1 MLLPHDVDVL
11 VVESQATMRAQ
22 LRTMLTSIGI
32 EAPHFAVSATMAMR
46 TLRAQ
51 RFDLVLCEYNLGE
64 GQDGQ
69 HLLED
74 LRQHSIIPLDTLF
87 VMITAERNYERV
99 ISACELLPNDYI
111 LKPLAAES
119 LRVRLLRAFEKR
131 DAFVPVW
138 QQMKIGDP
146 VGALQA
152 CREARNQHPQYL
164 VDFMRLQAELH
175 AQIGQI
181 DEAEALYREILGAR
195 PIPWASLGLARMLV
209 VRQAWVEAEHLL
221 VELVGH
227 HERFIEAHEL
237 LARVL
242 EETGRPAEACEA
254 LQRAS
259 ELSPYRLP
267 RLRRLGELALQAGD
281 PARAE
286 RSLAEAVK
294 RGSYSEFRDPEDHV
308 RLLQAQLAGDRLDE
322 AQATLGD
329 LERSMARHPKGELCM
344 AVGGALIEGHR
355 KDATGDDLRG
365 AVRRALGNPER
376 IRELSPGL
384 RKDLLELCYDRQ
396 LEDEGRQLLADLMR
410 THTDDRTLTTTRAAL
425 KARGFEALSEQVEQQ
440 VQAEVRTLVGAGAE
454 KARAGDFD
462 GAVAEMMNAA
472 RKLPGNPHVLF
483 NAALALLRHIEH
495 RGWNEAFAA
504 QARNLIE
511 RIQRLA
517 PANPRLPA
525 ITEFRHDLMKR
536 YGIRPERMPA
546 ARPRQA

>member
-1 MLLPHDVDVL
+1 MLLPQDIEVL
-11 VVESQATMRAQ
+11 VVESQANMRAQ
-22 LRTMLTSIGI
+22 LRTMLTSIGV
-32 EAPHFAVSATMAMR
+32 ESPQFAVSATMALR
-46 TLRAQ
+46 RVRAQ
-51 RFDLVLCEYNLGE
+51 RYDLVLCEYNLGE

-74 LRQHSIIPLDTLF
+74 LRQHEIIPLDTLF

-99 ISACELLPNDYI
+99 ISACELLPDDYI
-111 LKPLAAES
+111 LKPLTAES

-131 DAFVPVW
+131 AAFLPVW
-138 QQMKIGDP
+138 QLMKIGDP
-146 VGALQA
+146 LGALDA
-152 CREARNQHPQYL
+152 CREARDRHPQYL
-164 VDFMRLQAELH
+164 VDFMRQQAELH

-181 DEAEALYREILGAR
+181 DEAATLYREILASR

-209 VRQAWVEAEHLL
+209 IRQAWVEAEHLL
-221 VELVGH
+221 VELVAR

-242 EETGRPAEACEA
+242 EETGRPGEACAA

-286 RSLAEAVK
+286 RSLAEAVR

-308 RLLQAQLAGDRLDE
+308 RLLQAQLARDRLDE
-322 AQATLGD
+322 AQATLSD
-329 LERSMARHPKGELCM
+329 LERSLARHPKGELCL
-344 AVGGALIEGHR
+344 AVGSALIEGHR
-355 KDATGDDLRG
+355 DDRDGLRG
-365 AVRRALGNPER
+365 AMLRALGNPER

-384 RKDLLELCYDRQ
+384 RRDLLELCYDRQ

-410 THTDDRTLTTTRAAL
+410 THADDRTLASTRAAL

-440 VQAEVRTLVGAGAE
+440 VQAEVKTLVGIGAG

-462 GAVAEMMNAA
+462 AAVAEMMNAA
-472 RKLPGNPHVLF
+472 RKMPGNPHVLF

-511 RIQRLA
+511 RTQRLA
-517 PANPRLPA
+517 PTNPRLAA
-525 ITEFRHDLMKR
+525 ITGFRHDLMKR
-536 YGIRPERMPA
+536 YGIRPDQPPRA
-546 ARPRQA
+546 QARRH

>member
-1 MLLPHDVDVL
+1 MLLPQDIEVL
-11 VVESQATMRAQ
+11 VVESQASVRAQ

-32 EAPHFAVSATMAMR
+32 ESPHFAVSATMAMR
-46 TLRAQ
+46 RLRAQ
-51 RFDLVLCEYNLGE
+51 RFELVLCEYNLGE

-74 LRQHSIIPLDTLF
+74 LRQHGIIPLDTLF

-111 LKPLAAES
+111 LKPLTAES

-131 DAFVPVW
+131 DAFLPVW
-138 QQMKIGDP
+138 ELMKIGDP
-146 VGALQA
+146 VGALEA
-152 CREARNQHPQYL
+152 CREARDRHPQYL
-164 VDFMRLQAELH
+164 TDFMRLQAELH
-175 AQIGQI
+175 AQVGQI
-181 DEAEALYREILGAR
+181 DEAETRYREILAAR

-221 VELVGH
+221 AELVAR

-259 ELSPYRLP
+259 ERSPYRLP
-267 RLRRLGELALQAGD
+267 RLRRLGELALQTGD
-281 PARAE
+281 AVRAE

-308 RLLQAQLAGDRLDE
+308 RLLQAQLAGDRLDQ
-322 AQATLGD
+322 AQATLAD
-329 LERSMARHPKGELCM
+329 LERAMARHPKGELCM
-344 AVGGALIEGHR
+344 AVGSALIEGHR
-355 KDATGDDLRG
+355 NNSDGLRG
-365 AVRRALGNPER
+365 AMRRALGNPER

-410 THTDDRTLTTTRAAL
+410 THADDRTLASTRASL

-440 VQAEVRTLVGAGAE
+440 IQAEVRTLVGAGAE

-472 RKLPGNPHVLF
+472 RKMPGNPHVLF

-495 RGWNEAFAA
+495 RGWNEAFAT

-536 YGIRPERMPA
+536 YGIRPERLPITRTRRA
-546 ARPRQA
+546 

>member
-1 MLLPHDVDVL
+1 MLIPQDIEVL
-11 VVESQATMRAQ
+11 VVESQANMRAQ
-22 LRTMLTSIGI
+22 LRTMLTSIGV
-32 EAPHFAVSATMAMR
+32 ESPQFAISARMALHR
-46 TLRAQ
+46 VRAQ
-51 RFDLVLCEYNLGE
+51 RYDLVLCEYNLGE

-74 LRQHSIIPLDTLF
+74 LRQHAIIPLDTLF

-99 ISACELLPNDYI
+99 ISACELLPDDYI
-111 LKPLAAES
+111 LKPLTAES

-131 DAFVPVW
+131 DAFLPVW
-138 QQMKIGDP
+138 QLMKIGDP
-146 VGALQA
+146 LGALEA
-152 CREARNQHPQYL
+152 CRKARDRHPQYL
-164 VDFMRLQAELH
+164 VDFMRRQAELH

-181 DEAEALYREILGAR
+181 DEATTLYREILAAH

-209 VRQAWVEAEHLL
+209 IRQAWVEAEHLL
-221 VELVGH
+221 VDLVAR

-237 LARVL
+237 LALVL
-242 EETGRPAEACEA
+242 EETGRAGEACAA

-281 PARAE
+281 HARAE

-308 RLLQAQLAGDRLDE
+308 RLLQAQLARGRVDE
-322 AQATLGD
+322 ARATLGD
-329 LERSMARHPKGELCM
+329 LERSLARHPKGELCL
-344 AVGGALIEGHR
+344 AVGSALIEDHR
-355 KDATGDDLRG
+355 DDHDGLRG
-365 AVRRALGNPER
+365 AMLRALGNPER

-410 THTDDRTLTTTRAAL
+410 THADERTLASTRAAL

-440 VQAEVRTLVGAGAE
+440 VQAEVRALVGIGAD

-472 RKLPGNPHVLF
+472 RKMPGNPHVLF

-495 RGWNEAFAA
+495 RGWNEAFAT
-504 QARNLIE
+504 QARNMIE
-511 RIQRLA
+511 RTQRLA
-517 PANPRLPA
+517 PANPRLAA
-525 ITEFRHDLMKR
+525 IIGFRHDLMKR
-536 YGIRPERMPA
+536 YGIGPDQPSRA
-546 ARPRQA
+546 QARRR

>member
-1 MLLPHDVDVL
+1 MLLPQDIEVL
-11 VVESQATMRAQ
+11 VVDSQARVRAQ
-22 LRTMLTSIGI
+22 LRAMLASIGI
-32 EAPHFAVSATMAMR
+32 ESPHFAVSATMAMR
-46 TLRAQ
+46 RLRAQ

-74 LRQHSIIPLDTLF
+74 LRQHGIIALDTLF

-111 LKPLAAES
+111 LKPLTAEI

-131 DAFVPVW
+131 EAFLPVW
-138 QQMKIGDP
+138 ELMKIGDP
-146 VGALQA
+146 VGALEA
-152 CREARNQHPQYL
+152 CREARNRHPQYL
-164 VDFMRLQAELH
+164 IDFMRLQAELH
-175 AQIGQI
+175 AQVGQI
-181 DEAEALYREILGAR
+181 DEAETRYREILAAR

-221 VELVGH
+221 AELVAR

-281 PARAE
+281 AARAE

-308 RLLQAQLAGDRLDE
+308 RLLQAQLARDRLDE
-322 AQATLGD
+322 ARATLGD
-329 LERSMARHPKGELCM
+329 LERAMVRHPKGELCM
-344 AVGGALIEGHR
+344 AVGSALIEGHR
-355 KDATGDDLRG
+355 NDRDGLRG
-365 AVRRALGNPER
+365 AMRRALGKPER
-376 IRELSPGL
+376 IRELSPAL

-410 THTDDRTLTTTRAAL
+410 THTDDRTLASTRASL

-440 VQAEVRTLVGAGAE
+440 VQAEVRTLVGTGAE

-472 RKLPGNPHVLF
+472 RKMPGNPHVLF

-504 QARNLIE
+504 QASSLIE

-517 PANPRLPA
+517 PANPRLAA
-525 ITEFRHDLMKR
+525 ITEFRHELMKR
-536 YGIRPERMPA
+536 YGIRPERLPIT
-546 ARPRQA
+546 RTRRR